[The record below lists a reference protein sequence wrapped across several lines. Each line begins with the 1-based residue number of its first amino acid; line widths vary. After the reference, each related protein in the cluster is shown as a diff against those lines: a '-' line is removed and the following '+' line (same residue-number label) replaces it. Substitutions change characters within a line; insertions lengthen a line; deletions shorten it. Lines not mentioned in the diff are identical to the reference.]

1 MISKICL
8 KNWDI
13 KKNLKV
19 IFNKSIETLLFFV
32 LKNKNKNKNAI
43 TKYSIGYNF

>member
-13 KKNLKV
+13 KKKLKV
-19 IFNKSIETLLFFV
+19 IFNKSIETLLFFIF
-32 LKNKNKNKNAI
+32 KNKNKNAI
-43 TKYSIGYNF
+43 TKYSIRCNF